1 MPDSAHSHDALS
13 DVAISNK
20 PQRLCPWWI
29 GYLLASPVRRI
40 FNNPRKMLAGHVRP
54 GMTVLEPGPGM
65 GFFTIEL
72 ARLVG
77 STGRVIAVD
86 IQPEMLGALR
96 RRATGAGVLER
107 VEIRQ
112 AMPDSLGLGELAPT
126 VDFTLAFAVVHE
138 LPSAAT
144 FFREVADVS
153 KPGARILVVEP
164 KGHVTAAK
172 FNDELRAARD
182 AGFALLDSGEER
194 RNTALLEKRS

>member
-1 MPDSAHSHDALS
+1 MPDSADLHDTVS
-13 DVAISNK
+13 DVRTSNK
-20 PQRLCPWWI
+20 PQHVCPWWI

-40 FNNPRKMLAGHVRP
+40 FNSPQKVLAGHVRP

-72 ARLVG
+72 ARMAGG
-77 STGRVIAVD
+77 SGRVIAVD
-86 IQPEMLGALR
+86 IQPRMLAALK
-96 RRATGAGVLER
+96 RRAARAGVLER

-112 AMPDSLGLGELAPT
+112 ALPDSLGLGDLEAA

-153 KPGARILVVEP
+153 KPGARILLVEP
-164 KGHVTAAK
+164 KGHVKAPK
-172 FNDELRAARD
+172 FDDELCAARD
-182 AGFALLDSGEER
+182 AGFIPIGVSEKR
-194 RNTALLEKRS
+194 QNTALLEKQK